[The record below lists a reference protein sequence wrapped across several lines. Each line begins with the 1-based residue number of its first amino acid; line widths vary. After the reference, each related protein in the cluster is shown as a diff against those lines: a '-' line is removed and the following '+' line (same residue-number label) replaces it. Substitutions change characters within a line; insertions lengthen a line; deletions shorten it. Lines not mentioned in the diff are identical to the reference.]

1 MPTHAQAAA
10 GNLGAALLAVGAAGV
25 VAADGVVRLAVL
37 MLVLAAANLL
47 LGGLWLWLEASS

>member
-10 GNLGAALLAVGAAGV
+10 GNLGAALLAVGAAGDA
-25 VAADGVVRLAVL
+25 AADGVVWLAVL

-47 LGGLWLWLEASS
+47 VGGLWLLEKR

>member
-1 MPTHAQAAA
+1 MPTYAQAAA

-25 VAADGVVRLAVL
+25 VAADGVVWLAVL

>member
-1 MPTHAQAAA
+1 MPTYAQAAA
-10 GNLGAALLAVGAAGV
+10 GNLGAALLTVGAAGV
-25 VAADGVVRLAVL
+25 VAADGVVWLAVL

>member
-25 VAADGVVRLAVL
+25 VAADGVVWLAVL

>member
-1 MPTHAQAAA
+1 MPTRAQAAA

-25 VAADGVVRLAVL
+25 VAADGVVWLAVL

>member
-10 GNLGAALLAVGAAGV
+10 GYLGAALLAVGAAGV
-25 VAADGVVRLAVL
+25 VAADGVVWLAVL

-47 LGGLWLWLEASS
+47 LGGLWLWLEKR

>member
-10 GNLGAALLAVGAAGV
+10 GNLGAALLAVGAAGI
-25 VAADGVVRLAVL
+25 VAVDGVVWLAVL

>member
-10 GNLGAALLAVGAAGV
+10 GNLGAALLTVGAAGV
-25 VAADGVVRLAVL
+25 VAADGVVWLAVL